1 MILISENKEKLKGNC
16 ILKFGNVTVK
26 STFTLYYFP
35 RLISIEIP
43 FSPTAL
49 TCYGYG
55 EFIGNL
61 RFSKKTIKCSKVAF
75 SKVFD
80 KKVSF
85 LILDD
90 LYINE
95 NVTNTIYEAN
105 LIGIYSGNT
114 KFSFKNLSVSI
125 EECKNK
131 TRIRHFCNDYGNVLE
146 GNILKIQSIVNENV
160 NLDTYKELTNEICI
174 LYSLMSGKIITFNRC
189 ETYSVLKFIPFK
201 INKTSVWRIKGYS
214 DGSGSQ
220 CVSVHEFGNT
230 LEILL
235 PNFNSLSF
243 EDKKC
248 YYTVIDYLNSSARYL
263 EEEVLNIAQA
273 WEIMADHFSNKS
285 IELTDEIKLLK
296 TKLKATIKEWKKEN
310 NIESTDFISNR
321 VITSLSWDTVIKKIE
336 NLIVAE
342 NLDSVKLKVDFKK
355 LIEIRNSIVHTG
367 RFKVVGEEDKIMSI
381 INSSVLALQVLILSK
396 LGYNGEIIFQEN
408 LIWKS
413 KEISFFKN

>member
-26 STFTLYYFP
+26 STFTIHYFP
-35 RLISIEIP
+35 RLVSLEIP
-43 FSPTAL
+43 FSPTVL

-80 KKVSF
+80 KKVGF

-90 LYINE
+90 LYIND
-95 NVTNTIYEAN
+95 NVTNTIFEAN
-105 LIGIYSGNT
+105 LIGIYSGST
-114 KFSFKNLSVSI
+114 KFSFKNLSVTIQES
-125 EECKNK
+125 KNK
-131 TRIRHFCNDYGNVLE
+131 TRIRDFCNDYGNVLE
-146 GNILKIQSIVNENV
+146 GNILKIQSIANENV
-160 NLDTYKELTNEICI
+160 NLNTCKELTNEICI
-174 LYSLMSGKIITFNRC
+174 LYSLMSGKIISFNRC
-189 ETYSVLKFIPFK
+189 ETYSVLKSIPFK
-201 INKTSVWRIKGYS
+201 INRTSVWRIKGYS

-220 CVSVHEFGNT
+220 CISGHDFGNT

-235 PNFNSLSF
+235 KNFNNLSF
-243 EDKKC
+243 NDKKC

-273 WEIMADHFSNKS
+273 WEIMADHFSNKN

-296 TKLKATIKEWKKEN
+296 IKLKATIKEWKKEN

-321 VITSLSWDTVIKKIE
+321 LITSLSWDAVIKKIE

-355 LIEIRNSIVHTG
+355 LIEVRNSIVHTG
-367 RFKVVGEEDKIMSI
+367 RFKVVGEEDKTMSI

-396 LGYNGEIIFQEN
+396 LGYNGDIIFQEN
-408 LIWKS
+408 LIWRS